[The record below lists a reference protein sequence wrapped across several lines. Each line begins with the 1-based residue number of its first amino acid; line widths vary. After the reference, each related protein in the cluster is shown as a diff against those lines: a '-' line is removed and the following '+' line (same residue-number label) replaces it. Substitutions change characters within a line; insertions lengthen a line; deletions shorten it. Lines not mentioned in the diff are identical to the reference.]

1 MPFTSRDI
9 DSCIV
14 GATSHPVRI
23 PLHKL
28 TLNQSFV
35 KPGLKSFKAATAD
48 VRRLRPLLKLISC
61 SL

>member
-1 MPFTSRDI
+1 MPFISRDI

-14 GATSHPVRI
+14 GATSHPVKI
-23 PLHKL
+23 PLRKL

-35 KPGLKSFKAATAD
+35 KPGLKSFKAATA
-48 VRRLRPLLKLISC
+48 VRPLRPLLKLISC

>member
-14 GATSHPVRI
+14 GGTSHPVKI
-23 PLHKL
+23 PLRKL

-35 KPGLKSFKAATAD
+35 KPGLKSFKVATA
-48 VRRLRPLLKLISC
+48 LRPWRRLLKLISC